1 MAYTYRNKKTGD
13 VITLN
18 RKATTAFWEEV
29 EPEEDGSFEEETFE
43 EETFE
48 EETFDEDPQFDEL
61 PEAEDA
67 LDEPVEEDPKKT
79 GRRGKK

>member
-29 EPEEDGSFEEETFE
+29 DPEDAAFEEEDTFE
-43 EETFE
+43 EE
-48 EETFDEDPQFDEL
+48 ETHDEDPLFDEI

-67 LDEPVEEDPKKT
+67 SEAPVEETPKKT

>member
-29 EPEEDGSFEEETFE
+29 DPEEAAFEDEDTIEEEDASE
-43 EETFE
+43 G
-48 EETFDEDPQFDEL
+48 EDTLLDVI
-61 PEAEDA
+61 PESED
-67 LDEPVEEDPKKT
+67 DSEEPVEEAPQKT